1 MRSVV
6 LLAIFSWGCIASA
19 GNSAPYVAKC
29 PATPN
34 CVSTADGPEDPEHHA
49 APLRFEGDV
58 AAAKARMKA
67 LVLAMP
73 RTALVAETE
82 DGLRFTFTSKVFRF
96 VDDVD
101 FVFDAASG
109 TVAYRSASRVG
120 RGDMGVNRKR
130 MEAVAAAW
138 AAR

>member
-1 MRSVV
+1 MGSVV
-6 LLAIFSWGCIASA
+6 LFAILSIGCASA
-19 GNSAPYVAKC
+19 GGNSAPYVAKC

-34 CVSTADGPEDPEHHA
+34 CVSTADGPEDPVHHA
-49 APLRFEGDV
+49 EPLRFEGDV
-58 AAAKARMKA
+58 GAAKARMKDI
-67 LVLAMP
+67 VLAMP
-73 RTALVAETE
+73 RTALVAESDT
-82 DGLRFTFTSKVFRF
+82 GLRFTSTSRVFRF

-101 FVFDAASG
+101 IVFVPETG

-138 AAR
+138 TSR